1 MFEETIINHNHRREV
16 GLNFEEYVVA
26 KEAYEKRH
34 VHPMDR
40 ADIIAEKCG
49 LSLYRVTSTLA
60 RLGFFKLMG
69 EGDNGLEVSEKWSKN
84 YDMYYPAV
92 K

>member
-1 MFEETIINHNHRREV
+1 MFVTTINHKHREE
-16 GLNFEEYVVA
+16 LKLSMEEYIVA

-40 ADIIAEKCG
+40 ADIIAAKCG

-60 RLGFFKLMG
+60 RLDYRRIMG
-69 EGDNGLEVSEKWSKN
+69 ERDNGFEVSEKWSKN

>member
-1 MFEETIINHNHRREV
+1 MFVTTINHKHREE
-16 GLNFEEYVVA
+16 LKLSMEEYIIA

-40 ADIIAEKCG
+40 ADIIAAKCG

-60 RLGFFKLMG
+60 RLDYRRIMG
-69 EGDNGLEVSEKWSKN
+69 ERDNGLEVSEKWSKN
-84 YDMYYPAV
+84 YNSYYPGV